1 VRVGVTVAGGPPAAV
16 GVAVAVSVPVSAVA
30 SAVGVAVSLGGVLVG
45 GGERGDS
52 IDDCVASGDLGN
64 VGVGSGD
71 WDNVGVAL
79 RVGVSVGLAP
89 PAVGVRGGVGVETNC
104 SVSIADWVTT
114 LSASLAVGGKRVAL
128 GTMVMR
134 GSGVPAG
141 SGVEV
146 GISVGLA
153 SRVGD
158 VVGVG
163 SEREQAPTATNTTST
178 QRNCTYR

>member
-1 VRVGVTVAGGPPAAV
+1 MGVRVADGSPADV

-30 SAVGVAVSLGGVLVG
+30 STGGVAVLLGGVLVG

-52 IDDCVASGDLGN
+52 IDDCVGSGDPGN

-71 WDNVGVAL
+71 WGNVGVAL
-79 RVGVSVGLAP
+79 RVGVSVSLAP
-89 PAVGVRGGVGVETNC
+89 PAVGVRGGVGVESDC
-104 SVSIADWVTT
+104 SVSTADWVTA
-114 LSASLAVGGKRVAL
+114 LSFSIAVGGKRVAL

-153 SRVGD
+153 SRVAEA
-158 VVGVG
+158 VGVG
-163 SEREQAPTATNTTST
+163 SEREQAPTAANTTNTQS
-178 QRNCTYR
+178 NCTYR